1 MLVPL
6 KDPPKREDGASKN
19 AVRQRP
25 RRRGVAY
32 YSVRIRYARA
42 GYSRVRG
49 GEQSRELVRLP
60 RSDRRRRGGCEAR
73 GGGRGRVNHA
83 SSSSYEGR
91 SSTHNHVFD

>member
-19 AVRQRP
+19 AVRRRP

-73 GGGRGRVNHA
+73 GGDRPRAREPRLVF
-83 SSSSYEGR
+83 ELRR
-91 SSTHNHVFD
+91 SKQHT